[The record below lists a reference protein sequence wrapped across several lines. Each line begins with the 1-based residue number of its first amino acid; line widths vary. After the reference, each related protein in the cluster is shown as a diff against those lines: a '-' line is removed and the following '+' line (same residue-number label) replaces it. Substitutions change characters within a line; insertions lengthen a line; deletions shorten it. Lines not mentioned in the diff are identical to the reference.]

1 MKLPQILQQQPY
13 LLRTMASAFATL
25 CMVLPSHTTYAQA
38 NSDNQ
43 YPTLARV
50 EYVLDCIRQYPNV
63 SQREMTYKCSC
74 AIDSIAKEINYDEY
88 VDLSTVSSA
97 ISIAGERGAVL
108 RDQKGMRPMA
118 NKFRDLQTK
127 AKNACFIK
135 D

>member
-1 MKLPQILQQQPY
+1 MKSLQPQHILRHITP
-13 LLRTMASAFATL
+13 AFAAL
-25 CMVLPSHTTYAQA
+25 CIGLSAHAVHAQT
-38 NSDNQ
+38 NPENQ

-50 EYVLDCIRQYPNV
+50 EYVMDCIRQYPNV

-74 AIDSIAKEINYDEY
+74 AIDAIAKEVNYDEY

-118 NKFRDLQTK
+118 NKFRDLQSK